1 MARHASPVQSLLV
14 DDRFDGDVY
23 AHEPLSR
30 HTTYR
35 IGGPARFFVRA
46 NSVGALTGL
55 VDVCA
60 AEGTP
65 WVVLGRGSN
74 VLVADAGF
82 AGVAIV
88 LGRDFRTLRF
98 DDDRF
103 IVGAG
108 ASLSAVVQ
116 EAFKR
121 AIGGFEFAVGTPG
134 TVGGALR
141 MNAGTADE
149 WIGQRVVSVT
159 TYRPGRGLARRRGDE
174 ISWGY
179 RASSFAPDEV
189 ILECELAAEGADPY
203 RVRDKMAAIV
213 TNIEADHL
221 DHYEGLE
228 EIYAQFAAFLSGVR
242 EGGPIVVCGD
252 DPKLV
257 EVARGIG
264 RTVTTY
270 GFSED
275 CDARILATEAQGVG
289 TRFTL
294 RLPDGRVVASRI
306 KQNPGLHNVSNGAA
320 VLTLISLLGLD
331 VDLAAEKL
339 QEFAGVRRRFDLI
352 GEAGGV
358 TVVDDYAHHP
368 TEIAATIK
376 AAKALDFNRVH
387 VLFQPHRYS
396 RVALF
401 TDIMRDEFGSAFD
414 EADTVTFMDVYSA
427 GEAPVPGVTGKTF
440 LNVVT
445 DHGHPHAV
453 FVPRR
458 IDTVPHML
466 EVAEPGDLV
475 ITMGAGDVTAIAPQL
490 VDELGR

>member
-1 MARHASPVQSLLV
+1 MAGTHGKTTTSSMLASTLDAMGYDPTFL
-14 DDRFDGDVY
+14 
-23 AHEPLSR
+23 
-30 HTTYR
+30 
-35 IGGPARFFVRA
+35 IGGIVRA
-46 NSVGALTGL
+46 Y
-55 VDVCA
+55 
-60 AEGTP
+60 GTNAHS
-65 WVVLGRGSN
+65 GRGRSY
-74 VLVADAGF
+74 
-82 AGVAIV
+82 
-88 LGRDFRTLRF
+88 
-98 DDDRF
+98 
-103 IVGAG
+103 
-108 ASLSAVVQ
+108 VV
-116 EAFKR
+116 E
-121 AIGGFEFAVGTPG
+121 
-134 TVGGALR
+134 
-141 MNAGTADE
+141 ADE
-149 WIGQRVVSVT
+149 SDKSF
-159 TYRPGRGLARRRGDE
+159 TYLSPA
-174 ISWGY
+174 
-179 RASSFAPDEV
+179 
-189 ILECELAAEGADPY
+189 
-203 RVRDKMAAIV
+203 AAIV

-257 EVARGIG
+257 EVARGTG

-466 EVAEPGDLV
+466 EVAEPGDLI

>member
-1 MARHASPVQSLLV
+1 MNSEQEQLHFIGVGGVGMSGIARVAHDQGMAVSGSDIKESRYTKQLRDAGVTVSIGQDGANIP
-14 DDRFDGDVY
+14 DGDVTVVVST
-23 AHEPLSR
+23 AILENNPEL
-30 HTTYR
+30 
-35 IGGPARFFVRA
+35 IEARRRNLPIVHRA
-46 NSVGALTGL
+46 QMLA
-55 VDVCA
+55 
-60 AEGTP
+60 
-65 WVVLGRGSN
+65 R
-74 VLVADAGF
+74 
-82 AGVAIV
+82 
-88 LGRDFRTLRF
+88 LGRDLDTLA
-98 DDDRF
+98 
-103 IVGAG
+103 VAG
-108 ASLSAVVQ
+108 THGKTTTSSMLASTLDAMGYDPT
-116 EAFKR
+116 FL
-121 AIGGFEFAVGTPG
+121 IGGIVRAYGT
-134 TVGGALR
+134 
-141 MNAGTADE
+141 NAHSGRGRSYVVEADE
-149 WIGQRVVSVT
+149 SDKSF
-159 TYRPGRGLARRRGDE
+159 TYLSPA
-174 ISWGY
+174 
-179 RASSFAPDEV
+179 
-189 ILECELAAEGADPY
+189 
-203 RVRDKMAAIV
+203 AAIV

-221 DHYEGLE
+221 DHYEGLD

-242 EGGPIVVCGD
+242 EDGPIVVCGD
-252 DPKLV
+252 DPKLA
-257 EVARGIG
+257 EVARGTG
-264 RTVTTY
+264 RAVTTY

-306 KQNPGLHNVSNGAA
+306 RQNPGLHNVSNGAA

-458 IDTVPHML
+458 IDVVPHML